1 MRLYHYTKLENLPL
15 IVQEDKLSF
24 WLTNYKDFDDR
35 SEGEYILK
43 VQQEFYPTWKYNNID
58 RYVLCLSC
66 QYDNLP
72 MWKEYASDATGIA
85 LEIETDNIKH
95 SIFVNLLSCDY
106 NAETIKKRSDAI
118 RAIKDRY
125 KVMDAEDE
133 YADYCKRFPDLR
145 PQEYKD
151 FCEKID
157 VMDASVE
164 LIRVKHPCF
173 HYEAEIRLIVQPF
186 NNNFHYCFRNGKQ
199 RICYE
204 YHIDKMAL
212 TKIYV
217 GSNNNDSVVKNVKAY
232 MGYVGYDDFDVE
244 KIDLPYKS
252 H

>member
-24 WLTNYKDFDDR
+24 WLTNYKEFDDK

-43 VQQEFYPTWKYNNID
+43 VQQKYYPHWNYNNID
-58 RYVLCLSC
+58 RYVLSLCKR
-66 QYDNLP
+66 YDNLP
-72 MWKEYASDATGIA
+72 MWKEYANDATGIA
-85 LEIETDNIKH
+85 LEIETDRIKTG
-95 SIFVNLLSCDY
+95 IFVKLLECDY
-106 NAETIKKRSDAI
+106 NEETIRERSEAI
-118 RAIKDRY
+118 KAVKDRY
-125 KVMDAEDE
+125 EAIDAETK
-133 YADYCKRFPDLR
+133 YGDYCKRFPDLN

-151 FCEKID
+151 NCEKFA
-157 VMDASVE
+157 VMKESVE

-186 NNNFHYCFRNGKQ
+186 NNNFHYCFRNGKL

-217 GSNNNDSVVKNVKAY
+217 GSNNNDSVMKNVKAY